1 MPPRPIVS
9 LKILLMFKIVLFV
22 FSDPLFVTSYT
33 CNITSVILPLF
44 LTNPIQ
50 SNPKTLTLLSPK
62 SHTEKLSVTL
72 SLSRS
77 YSLPRSTA
85 SIQFCPSLPLS
96 RCVYEEF
103 GIFRFWPRS
112 AKKLLFFIWREMKE
126 EEFDYGNLRN
136 CA

>member
-96 RCVYEEF
+96 RCVHEEF

-112 AKKLLFFIWREMKE
+112 AKKLLFFLFE
-126 EEFDYGNLRN
+126 ER
-136 CA
+136 